1 MSSKI
6 SLIINREYMERVK
19 KKSFIISTLLM
30 PVFMLALMAV
40 PALII
45 MFSEGSKTT
54 VVVSDESSVV
64 AQALQSGDDVTFKT
78 NTEPLTPD
86 SLVAR
91 ENVDAV
97 LVIPAD
103 IITSRKAQ
111 VKLYCDGPSS
121 MKTEGFITS
130 QLNDIIE
137 KERLKNYN
145 IENLDKI
152 MEDVE
157 SDMTISTIRLD
168 KDSEEATSSMLSY
181 GLGIGMSFILY
192 MFLLIYG
199 QMVMTSIIDEKAN
212 RVLELVVSS
221 VKPMQLMLGKI
232 IGIGLVAI
240 TQIVIWGA
248 LLTVMSA
255 VILPMLISP
264 ETSAEIAALKAG
276 QLDAVSD
283 VDMVSA
289 LSMLT
294 NVGSVVGMIAEM
306 TLFLV
311 LGFLLYA
318 AIFAAIGSAV
328 DNINDA
334 SQLTSVATFP
344 IIFGIIF
351 GTVAAQDPTSGFA
364 FWTSMIPFTSPMVMV
379 SRIPYGIPAWEIV
392 LSLALLVLGFIAMV
406 WVAGKVYRVGI
417 FMYGKKP
424 NIKEICRWITYK

>member
-294 NVGSVVGMIAEM
+294 NVGSVVGMIAVM

>member
-1 MSSKI
+1 
-6 SLIINREYMERVK
+6 MERVK